1 MGFDVFSSR
10 ARQWW
15 RVAFWLQIAL
25 VTGLMLWPRPPA
37 GLDLTGWDKLN
48 HAIAFAGPAL
58 AGLLARRRPGVQ
70 SATLLLAGLLAW
82 GGLLELLQ
90 SRLPPRQGDWAD
102 LLADA
107 VGLAVG
113 ALAYVG
119 LRRLSAV
126 RRSSD

>member
-15 RVAFWLQIAL
+15 RVAFWLQIVL
-25 VTGLMLWPRPPA
+25 VTGLMMWPRPPA
-37 GLDLTGWDKLN
+37 ELDLTGWDKLN

-58 AGLLARRRPGVQ
+58 AGLLARRRPGVR